1 MLDYKCPSCGNNNWN
16 PYGHKTYKGQ
26 YRKRWQ
32 CSECGKIVKED
43 KDDIRE
49 DNISITNKTSDK
61 LIKLLTKGSF
71 TIEELSNQT
80 GIIPKEVRRII
91 EDLEDKKYN
100 INYSDNKVELVKE
113 LKPGNTQK
121 LNIDYWKGDLIKIGF
136 VSDTHLCSKYERLD
150 ELNLIYD
157 VFADER
163 IQIVYHGGN
172 FIEGECR
179 FNKFEIHTIGM
190 TPQVDYFVK
199 NYPKREG
206 ILTKFIAGDDHEGWY
221 SQRERI
227 DIGKYTQMQA
237 EESGRKDLEYIG
249 YLECDI
255 PFEGIKG
262 ESWMRVMHGG
272 GGTAY
277 ALSYTPQKIVEC
289 VPLNSEILTKEGWKS
304 YYDLT
309 IGEDVLGF
317 NKETAECEWG
327 ILLHLNKY
335 DNQEVVTYK
344 NDNFIVKCT
353 RNHKWV
359 MLEESRA
366 GANSN
371 CINPTPYNK
380 REIVL
385 KTIDEVINNWRR
397 YRIIQSAPSPS
408 GENYKYYSL
417 EESVDRDN
425 CIDNVLKMSSD
436 QRKSFIYGMM
446 IGEGT
451 LSDNTPVFS
460 QRPNEVLE
468 SFRLACF
475 LEGIATGMSRKT
487 TKKLNGED
495 KVCCRT
501 SLLKK
506 PLRMVSSMEE
516 TDTEKTDVWCPTTTL
531 GNWVMRQGNV
541 ITITGNSYE
550 GGEKPRILLLGHYHK
565 IDYCY
570 PREVHVIQM
579 GCFKDQCT
587 WMRKKKIQAHI
598 GGGILHMRLAKD
610 GTINRIMP
618 EFITFFNK
626 KFYVG
631 NDKYWIK

>member
-277 ALSYTPQKIVEC
+277 ALSYTPQKIVE
-289 VPLNSEILTKEGWKS
+289 
-304 YYDLT
+304 
-309 IGEDVLGF
+309 
-317 NKETAECEWG
+317 
-327 ILLHLNKY
+327 
-335 DNQEVVTYK
+335 
-344 NDNFIVKCT
+344 
-353 RNHKWV
+353 
-359 MLEESRA
+359 
-366 GANSN
+366 
-371 CINPTPYNK
+371 
-380 REIVL
+380 
-385 KTIDEVINNWRR
+385 
-397 YRIIQSAPSPS
+397 
-408 GENYKYYSL
+408 
-417 EESVDRDN
+417 
-425 CIDNVLKMSSD
+425 
-436 QRKSFIYGMM
+436 
-446 IGEGT
+446 
-451 LSDNTPVFS
+451 
-460 QRPNEVLE
+460 
-468 SFRLACF
+468 
-475 LEGIATGMSRKT
+475 
-487 TKKLNGED
+487 
-495 KVCCRT
+495 
-501 SLLKK
+501 
-506 PLRMVSSMEE
+506 
-516 TDTEKTDVWCPTTTL
+516 
-531 GNWVMRQGNV
+531 
-541 ITITGNSYE
+541 SYE

-626 KFYVG
+626 KFYIG